1 MIYLGHHTHHRPS
14 LVFVYSSLIPTHGS
28 SIESLQ
34 YLGYSSYVIAISTG
48 GAAISRATI
57 ADALIAPLILPLIS
71 HSPLMLSTTQETGQS

>member
-1 MIYLGHHTHHRPS
+1 M
-14 LVFVYSSLIPTHGS
+14 HGS

-57 ADALIAPLILPLIS
+57 ADALIAPLILPFIS
-71 HSPLMLSTTQETGQS
+71 HSPLMLPTTQETGQS

>member
-1 MIYLGHHTHHRPS
+1 M
-14 LVFVYSSLIPTHGS
+14 HGS

-57 ADALIAPLILPLIS
+57 VDALIAPLILPLIS
-71 HSPLMLSTTQETGQS
+71 HSPLTLSTTQETDQS